1 MKNVIAIDGPGGAGK
16 STISKLLAEELNYK
30 YLDTGAMYRAVTF
43 KVLENNSDLDNIEKI
58 IETAKNIKFDF
69 NENNKM
75 YVDNKNLSNYLRS
88 KKVNEHVSEIASIKE
103 VRDILVKKQQEIA
116 AEGQVV
122 MDGRDI
128 GTKVLP
134 DAEYK
139 IFLTASLEER
149 AKRRWSELKE
159 KGNNIDYNEVK
170 RSIRK
175 RDQSDRTRKHSPLKK
190 ADDAVKLDTSN
201 LTIEEVIDKIKK
213 IIE

>member
-43 KVLENNSDLDNIEKI
+43 KVLKNKVELDNIEKI

-69 NENNKM
+69 NENDKM
-75 YVDNKNLSNYLRS
+75 YVDNKDLSNYLRS
-88 KKVNEHVSEIASIKE
+88 QKVNEHVSEVAGIKE

-116 AEGQVV
+116 AVGQVV

-128 GTKVLP
+128 GTRVLP
-134 DAEYK
+134 NAEYK

-149 AKRRWSELKE
+149 ARRRWNELRE
-159 KGNNIDYNEVK
+159 KGKNIDYNEVK
-170 RSIRK
+170 RSIKK
-175 RDQSDRTRKHSPLKK
+175 RDQIDRTRKHSPLRK
-190 ADDAVKLDTSN
+190 AEDAVELDTSN
-201 LTIEEVIDKIKK
+201 LTIKEVIDKIKK